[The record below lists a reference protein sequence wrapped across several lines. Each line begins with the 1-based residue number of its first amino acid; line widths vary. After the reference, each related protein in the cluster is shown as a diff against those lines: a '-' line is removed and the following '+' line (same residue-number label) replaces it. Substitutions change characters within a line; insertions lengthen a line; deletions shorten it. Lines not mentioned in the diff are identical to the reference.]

1 MDKIKEVMIGIFI
14 LNKLIEYTKEEL
26 KSDKLKDYLIDSLEE
41 GSTLAGISVKD
52 REEAKEIVEK
62 AIKEV
67 LESIDNIEIDEI
79 L

>member
-1 MDKIKEVMIGIFI
+1 MIGIFI